1 MAHSGRWQPV
11 VEQTAHPLPGK
22 PGFLTAPPHR
32 PIPEPTNPEAEQA
45 ECAGVRGYPVVAQ
58 VPTHNRA
65 QPASHL
71 RDRIVQAPPK
81 LGLHLPQL
89 GLQPLPHRLPEHYGP
104 VRLPSSVHR
113 RRPSLDFPTR
123 PAAPSATGEAGI
135 SRLPR
140 KVFPYVPGVYDR
152 AGSRS
157 ASRYRRPGC
166 GLPHPPTA
174 SAPQSNPV
182 SRLDTRPARTPVNAS
197 PPPSQAAAH
206 DSGPPWV
213 ASPSTYDSFIH
224 NTLPVFAGAQE
235 VKMILKEP

>member
-11 VEQTAHPLPGK
+11 VEQAAHPLPGK

-45 ECAGVRGYPVVAQ
+45 ESSGVRGYPVVAQ

-89 GLQPLPHRLPEHYGP
+89 GLQPLPHRLPEH
-104 VRLPSSVHR
+104 RKPSVTPL
-113 RRPSLDFPTR
+113 RP
-123 PAAPSATGEAGI
+123 
-135 SRLPR
+135 
-140 KVFPYVPGVYDR
+140 

-174 SAPQSNPV
+174 SAPQSNPFRGSIPGPQV
-182 SRLDTRPARTPVNAS
+182 PPVNAS
-197 PPPSQAAAH
+197 PPPSRATAH
-206 DSGPPWV
+206 DSGPPWI
-213 ASPSTYDSFIH
+213 ANPSTYDSSIH
-224 NTLPVFAGAQE
+224 NTLPVCAGAQE
-235 VKMILKEP
+235 VKMILKEPHACGVSPGEPG